1 MARSPRG
8 GKELDSKL
16 LILSG
21 SKGGCGRSSCARNL
35 LVAAALD
42 GIDVVGIDL
51 DPQGTLSRWGE
62 RRQKAKIKLPQ
73 IVVPEITH
81 TEVSNLVA
89 IEAAASGHQLAIID
103 TAPSVEEHMR
113 AMVSLCARAALVLI
127 PTSPTHDDLESVA
140 PWFLTLKQGGAR
152 TAFLLNRANRRTKS
166 FEVARSKLLKVG
178 PLAPLEI
185 PALEDM
191 HLPHVNG
198 LAAVDYERNKA
209 GTA

>member
-1 MARSPRG
+1 
-8 GKELDSKL
+8 
-16 LILSG
+16 
-21 SKGGCGRSSCARNL
+21 
-35 LVAAALD
+35 V
-42 GIDVVGIDL
+42 
-51 DPQGTLSRWGE
+51 
-62 RRQKAKIKLPQ
+62 
-73 IVVPEITH
+73 
-81 TEVSNLVA
+81 
-89 IEAAASGHQLAIID
+89 IID

-113 AMVSLCARAALVLI
+113 AMVALCARAALVLI

-140 PWFLTLKQGGAR
+140 PWSLTLKQGGAK

-178 PLAPLEI
+178 PLAPVEI

-209 GTA
+209 GAAMQDLWTYVRQEVAL